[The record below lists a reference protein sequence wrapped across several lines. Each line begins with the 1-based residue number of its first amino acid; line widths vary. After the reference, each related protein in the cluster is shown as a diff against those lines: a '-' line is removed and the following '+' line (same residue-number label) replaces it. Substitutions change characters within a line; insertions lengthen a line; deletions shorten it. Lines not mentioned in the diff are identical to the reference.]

1 MNDADWEI
9 FGEDLPEPRQQS
21 PRFGFAPDAPTDDVY
36 RRLALH
42 NEPETCPNCGR
53 MIDNPNPMISNMRCR
68 ECQSVQSL
76 AGEIFLFDNQNP
88 ITVILGWLFGK

>member
-1 MNDADWEI
+1 MND
-9 FGEDLPEPRQQS
+9 EDPRITNYRPEPEDRDNNDWD
-21 PRFGFAPDAPTDDVY
+21 GPD
-36 RRLALH
+36 
-42 NEPETCPNCGR
+42 TCPNCGR
-53 MIDNPNPMISNMRCR
+53 TVDHSNPMISNMRCR